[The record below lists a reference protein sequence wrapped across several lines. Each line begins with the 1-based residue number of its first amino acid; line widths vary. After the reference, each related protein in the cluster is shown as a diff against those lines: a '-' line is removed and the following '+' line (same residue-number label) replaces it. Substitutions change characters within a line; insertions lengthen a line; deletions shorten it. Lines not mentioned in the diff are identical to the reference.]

1 MTQTKSKS
9 KTTAQPKG
17 KSIAYTTESEFMV
30 NSEIVRGQIRTEKVR
45 ELRGKL
51 KGQTAK
57 ADRAE
62 VWADRQ
68 LTKLAIEQEK
78 LGIDEDNLK
87 ATSVDRKLNQAGHI
101 ARLSAKAYSVD
112 ATSALNKGKQQFLLN
127 AGVDPTVVT
136 LNVKAK
142 AGVKV

>member
-1 MTQTKSKS
+1 
-9 KTTAQPKG
+9 
-17 KSIAYTTESEFMV
+17 MV

-51 KGQTAK
+51 KGQTFK

-68 LTKLAIEQEK
+68 LVKLGIEQEK

-87 ATSVDRKLNQAGHI
+87 AVRVDRQLNQQSHI

-112 ATSALNKGKQQFLLN
+112 ATTSLNQGKQQFLLN

-136 LNVKAK
+136 LDAKAK
-142 AGVKV
+142 MGVKV